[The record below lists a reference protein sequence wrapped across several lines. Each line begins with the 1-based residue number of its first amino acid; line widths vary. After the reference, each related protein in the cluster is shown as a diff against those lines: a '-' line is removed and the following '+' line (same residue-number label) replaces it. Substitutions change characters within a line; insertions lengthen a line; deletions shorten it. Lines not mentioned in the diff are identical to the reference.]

1 MKRLVS
7 LFVASIIYVCMAN
20 AQVDNTLQFVDEN
33 GNIVNDGSTIEGKLE
48 YVDDEIQQYYQVS
61 SGLYV
66 KNNANTDTGV
76 GVDFTISSMGTGI
89 FNCCFPTN
97 CVPRNQAGDYQTENG
112 FLTANETRSF
122 QTEWIPDPG
131 NYGTCSAT
139 FKLKVMN
146 MKEEEIFGAPI
157 VTYEFKAY
165 GPSVTVNFTYDK
177 NSTGINDI
185 TENDKKISAYYT
197 LDGKEIKEPQKGIN
211 IVKYANGKTTKV
223 VVK

>member
-1 MKRLVS
+1 M
-7 LFVASIIYVCMAN
+7 YVCMAN

-33 GNIVNDGSTIEGKLE
+33 GNIVSDGSTIEGKLE
-48 YVDDEIQQYYQVS
+48 YVDDGFQQYYQIS
-61 SGLYV
+61 TGLYV
-66 KNNANTDTGV
+66 KNNADTDTGV
-76 GVDFTISSMGTGI
+76 GVDYTINSIGSGTL
-89 FNCCFPTN
+89 NCCFPSN
-97 CVPRNQAGDYQTENG
+97 CVPRNKVGDYQTENG

-122 QTEWIPDPG
+122 QTEWIPEQG
-131 NYGTCSAT
+131 YYGTCSAT

-165 GPSVTVNFTYDK
+165 GPSVTVNFTYNE
-177 NSTGINDI
+177 NSTGIADI

>member
-1 MKRLVS
+1 MKRLIS
-7 LFVASIIYVCMAN
+7 LFVASMIYICMAN

-33 GNIVNDGSTIEGKLE
+33 GNIVSDGSTIEGKLE
-48 YVDDEIQQYYQVS
+48 YVDDGYQQYYQVS

-89 FNCCFPTN
+89 FNCCFPSN

-122 QTEWIPDPG
+122 QTEWIPEPG

-185 TENDKKISAYYT
+185 TESDKKISAYYT

>member
-1 MKRLVS
+1 MKRLIS
-7 LFVASIIYVCMAN
+7 LFVASMIYICMAN

-48 YVDDEIQQYYQVS
+48 YVNDGIQQYYQIS
-61 SGLYV
+61 TGLYV
-66 KNNANTDTGV
+66 KNNANTETPAA
-76 GVDFTISSMGTGI
+76 VDFTINSMDNGSLY
-89 FNCCFPTN
+89 CCFPSNCIIASNVGEQYTN
-97 CVPRNQAGDYQTENG
+97 GTE
-112 FLTANETRSF
+112 LMTANETRSF
-122 QTEWIPDPG
+122 QTEWIPQD
-131 NYGTCSAT
+131 YGTCSAT
-139 FKLKVMN
+139 FKLKVM
-146 MKEEEIFGAPI
+146 EEQEGSLAGVPI
-157 VTYEFKAY
+157 ITYVFKAY

>member
-33 GNIVNDGSTIEGKLE
+33 GNIVSDGSTIEGKLE
-48 YVDDEIQQYYQVS
+48 YVDDGFQQYYQVS

-76 GVDFTISSMGTGI
+76 GVDYTINSIGSGTL
-89 FNCCFPTN
+89 NCCFPSN
-97 CVPRNQAGDYQTENG
+97 CVPRNKVGDYQTENG

-122 QTEWIPDPG
+122 QTEWIPEQG
-131 NYGTCSAT
+131 YYGTCSAT
-139 FKLKVMN
+139 FKLKVMD
-146 MKEEEIFGAPI
+146 MKEEEIYGVPI
-157 VTYEFKAY
+157 VTYVFKAY
-165 GPSVTVNFTYDK
+165 GPSVTVNFTYNE
-177 NSTGINDI
+177 NSTGIADI

>member
-33 GNIVNDGSTIEGKLE
+33 GNIVSDGSTIEGKLE
-48 YVDDEIQQYYQVS
+48 YVDDGYQQYYQIS
-61 SGLYV
+61 TGLYV
-66 KNNANTDTGV
+66 KNNADTDTGV
-76 GVDFTISSMGTGI
+76 GVDYTINSIGSGT
-89 FNCCFPTN
+89 FNCCFPSN

-122 QTEWIPDPG
+122 QTEWIPEPG

-139 FKLKVMN
+139 FKLKVMD
-146 MKEEEIFGAPI
+146 MKEEEIYGVPI
-157 VTYEFKAY
+157 VTYVFKAY
-165 GPSVTVNFTYDK
+165 GPSVTVNFTYNE
-177 NSTGINDI
+177 NSTGIADI

>member
-1 MKRLVS
+1 MKRLIS
-7 LFVASIIYVCMAN
+7 LFVASMIYICMAN

-48 YVDDEIQQYYQVS
+48 YFDDGFQQYYQVS
-61 SGLYV
+61 TGLYV
-66 KNNANTDTGV
+66 KNNANTDTGA
-76 GVDFTISSMGTGI
+76 GVDITISSIDNGI
-89 FNCCFPTN
+89 VNCCFPSN
-97 CVPRNQAGDYQTENG
+97 CMSLSKAGEYQTGNHY
-112 FLTANETRSF
+112 LTANEIKAF
-122 QTEWIPDPG
+122 ATEWIPQD
-131 NYGTCSAT
+131 YGTCSAT

-165 GPSVTVNFTYDK
+165 GPSVTVNFTYDE
-177 NSTGINDI
+177 NSTGIADI

>member
-1 MKRLVS
+1 MKRLIS
-7 LFVASIIYVCMAN
+7 LFVASMIYICMAN

-33 GNIVNDGSTIEGKLE
+33 GNIVSDGSTIEGKLE
-48 YVDDEIQQYYQVS
+48 YVDDVYQQYYQVS

-89 FNCCFPTN
+89 FNCCFTSN
-97 CVPRNQAGDYQTENG
+97 CVHRNQAGDYQTENG

-122 QTEWIPDPG
+122 KTEWIPEPG

>member
-48 YVDDEIQQYYQVS
+48 YVDDGYQQYYQIS
-61 SGLYV
+61 TGLYV

-76 GVDFTISSMGTGI
+76 GVDYTINSIGSGT
-89 FNCCFPTN
+89 FNCCFPSN

-122 QTEWIPDPG
+122 QTEWIPEPG

-139 FKLKVMN
+139 FKLKVMD

>member
-33 GNIVNDGSTIEGKLE
+33 GNIVSDGSTIEGKLE
-48 YVDDEIQQYYQVS
+48 YVDDGFQQYYQIS
-61 SGLYV
+61 TGLYV
-66 KNNANTDTGV
+66 KNNADTDTGV
-76 GVDFTISSMGTGI
+76 GVDYTINSIGSGTL
-89 FNCCFPTN
+89 NCCFPSN

-122 QTEWIPDPG
+122 QTEWIPEPG

>member
-33 GNIVNDGSTIEGKLE
+33 GNIVSDGSTIEGKLE
-48 YVDDEIQQYYQVS
+48 YVDDGFQQYYQVS

-89 FNCCFPTN
+89 FNCCFPFN

-122 QTEWIPDPG
+122 QTEWIPEPG

>member
-1 MKRLVS
+1 MKKLIS
-7 LFVASIIYVCMAN
+7 LFVVSIIYICMAN

-33 GNIVNDGSTIEGKLE
+33 GDIISDGSTIDGKLE
-48 YVDDEIQQYYQVS
+48 YIDDGYQQYYQVS
-61 SGLYV
+61 TGLYV
-66 KNNANTDTGV
+66 KNNANAATGV
-76 GVDFTISSMGTGI
+76 GLEFTINNIDNGNI
-89 FNCCFPTN
+89 NCCFPSN
-97 CVPRNQAGDYQTENG
+97 CIFASKTGDYQNENNY
-112 FLTANETRSF
+112 LPANETKSF
-122 QTEWIPDPG
+122 ATEWIPSD
-131 NYGTCSAT
+131 YGKCSAT
-139 FKLKVMN
+139 FRLKVMN
-146 MKEEEIFGAPI
+146 MKEEEIFGTPI

-177 NSTGINDI
+177 NSTGIEYI